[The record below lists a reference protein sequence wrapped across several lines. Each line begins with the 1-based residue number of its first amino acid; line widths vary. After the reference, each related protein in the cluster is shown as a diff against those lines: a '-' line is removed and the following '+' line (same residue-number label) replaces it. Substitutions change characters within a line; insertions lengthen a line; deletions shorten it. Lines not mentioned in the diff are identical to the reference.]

1 MLTPLL
7 TKWQQFIHTI
17 LTIPAFMDTEAIV
30 KYFGFNEHPFI
41 TTPDPRFLYFSSQVK
56 EALAK
61 CEFMARDRIGPIYMY
76 GPIGSGKT
84 SLVRRLQEKLS
95 QDERYNVKLL
105 ISPNLKSSN
114 AFLRLILETFDVK
127 TERSYTASL
136 NNFEKYL
143 VQQYK
148 AGKVP
153 VLLIDE
159 AQNMIRDTLKLIHYL
174 LNFETNK
181 TKLLQIVLVG
191 QEELGT
197 KIMQYRELASRMF
210 PIAMNAMSLDDLADM
225 ISFRLTVA
233 GHDGS
238 LFEKKNE
245 AYKILYAY
253 TKGLPRDA
261 IKVCF
266 ELLIELVAQGKKQA
280 TAQQVE
286 EIAKAQNLRT

>member
-1 MLTPLL
+1 
-7 TKWQQFIHTI
+7 
-17 LTIPAFMDTEAIV
+17 MDTAAII
-30 KYFGFNEHPFI
+30 KYFGFNEHPFMSS
-41 TTPDPRFLYFSSQVK
+41 PDPRFLYFSSQVK

-136 NNFEKYL
+136 QNFEKFLIQHY
-143 VQQYK
+143 QE
-148 AGKVP
+148 GKIP

-159 AQNMIRDTLKLIHYL
+159 AQYMTRDTLKLIHYL

-181 TKLLQIVLVG
+181 IKLLQIVLVG

-197 KIMQYRELASRMF
+197 KIIQYRELASRMF
-210 PIAMNAMSLDDLADM
+210 PIAMNAMSPDDLREM
-225 ISFRLTVA
+225 ITFRLTVA
-233 GHDGS
+233 GHAGD
-238 LFEKKNE
+238 LFSENDE
-245 AYKILYAY
+245 AYKTLYTY

-266 ELLIELVAQGKKQA
+266 ELLIDLAAQGKKQA
-280 TAQQVE
+280 TAKEIE
-286 EIAKAQNLRT
+286 EIAKGQNLRI

>member
-1 MLTPLL
+1 
-7 TKWQQFIHTI
+7 
-17 LTIPAFMDTEAIV
+17 MDTSAII
-30 KYFGFNEHPFI
+30 KYFGLNEHPFM
-41 TTPDPRFLYFSSQVK
+41 TSPDPRFLYFSSQVK

-95 QDERYNVKLL
+95 QDKRYHIKLL

-136 NNFEKYL
+136 GNFETLLNYTVSAEKI
-143 VQQYK
+143 
-148 AGKVP
+148 P

-159 AQNMIRDTLKLIHYL
+159 AQYMNREGLKLIHYL

-197 KIMQYRELASRMF
+197 KIIQYKELASRMF
-210 PIAMNAMSLDDLADM
+210 PISMNAMSPDDLKDM
-225 ISFRLTVA
+225 INFRLSVA
-233 GHDGS
+233 GYRGE
-238 LFEKKNE
+238 LFEDGDE
-245 AYKILYAY
+245 AYKVLYTY

-266 ELLIELVAQGKKQA
+266 ELFIELAAQGKKKGNSKH
-280 TAQQVE
+280 VE
-286 EIAKAQNLRT
+286 DIAKGQNLRV

>member
-1 MLTPLL
+1 
-7 TKWQQFIHTI
+7 
-17 LTIPAFMDTEAIV
+17 MDIAAIV
-30 KYFGFNEHPFI
+30 KYFELNEHPFM
-41 TTPDPRFLYFSSQVK
+41 TSPDPRFLYFSSQVR
-56 EALAK
+56 EALQK
-61 CEFMARDRIGPIYMY
+61 CEFLARDRIGPIYMY

-84 SLVRRLQEKLS
+84 SLVRRLQEQLG

-105 ISPNLKSSN
+105 ISPNLKSAN

-136 NNFEKYL
+136 SNLETFLIKQFQDNKI
-143 VQQYK
+143 
-148 AGKVP
+148 P

-159 AQNMIRDTLKLIHYL
+159 AQYMNRDTLKLIHYL

-191 QEELGT
+191 QEDLGT

-210 PIAMNAMSLDDLADM
+210 PISMNAMSIEDLRDM
-225 ISFRLTVA
+225 IDFRLKVA
-233 GHDGS
+233 GYRGE
-238 LFEKKNE
+238 LFEDTE
-245 AYKILYAY
+245 ESYRVLYSY

-266 ELLIELVAQGKKQA
+266 ELFIDLAAQGKKKASAKQI
-280 TAQQVE
+280 E
-286 EIAKAQNLRT
+286 EIAKGQNLRS

>member
-1 MLTPLL
+1 
-7 TKWQQFIHTI
+7 
-17 LTIPAFMDTEAIV
+17 MDNTAII
-30 KYFGFNEHPFI
+30 KYFGLNEHPFL
-41 TTPDPRFLYFSSQVK
+41 TSPDPRFLYFSSQVK

-95 QDERYNVKLL
+95 QDTRYNDKLL

-136 NNFEKYL
+136 ANFEKFL
-143 VQQYK
+143 LTQFQQQK
-148 AGKVP
+148 IP

-159 AQNMIRDTLKLIHYL
+159 AQYMNREALKLIHYL

-197 KIMQYRELASRMF
+197 KIIQYKELASRMF
-210 PIAMNAMSLDDLADM
+210 PIAMNAMSLDDLKDM
-225 ISFRLTVA
+225 INFRLGVA
-233 GHDGS
+233 GYRDE
-238 LFEKKNE
+238 LFEDGEK
-245 AYKILYAY
+245 AYKTLYAY

-266 ELLIELVAQGKKQA
+266 ELFIELAAKGMKKA
-280 TAQQVE
+280 NTKHIE
-286 EIAKAQNLRT
+286 EIAKGQNLRV

>member
-1 MLTPLL
+1 
-7 TKWQQFIHTI
+7 
-17 LTIPAFMDTEAIV
+17 MDKEAIV

-41 TTPDPRFLYFSSQVK
+41 SGPDARFLYFSSQVK

-84 SLVRRLQEKLS
+84 SLVKRLQEKLT

-114 AFLRLILETFDVK
+114 AFLRLIMETFDVK

-136 NNFEKYL
+136 ANFEKFL
-143 VQQYK
+143 VQQYQE
-148 AGKVP
+148 GKVP
-153 VLLIDE
+153 VILVDE
-159 AQNMIRDTLKLIHYL
+159 AQNMTRDTLKLIHYL
-174 LNFETNK
+174 LNFETSK

-191 QEELGT
+191 QEELGAR
-197 KIMQYRELASRMF
+197 IMQYRELASRMF
-210 PIAMNAMSLDDLADM
+210 PIAMNAMSLEDLKEM

-233 GHDGS
+233 GHRGS
-238 LFEKKNE
+238 LFEDQDE
-245 AYKILYAY
+245 AYKTLYTY
-253 TKGLPRDA
+253 SKGLPRDA

-266 ELLIELVAQGKKQA
+266 ELLIELVANGKKQA
-280 TAQQVE
+280 TAKQVE
-286 EIAKAQNLRT
+286 DIAKGQNLRM

>member
-1 MLTPLL
+1 
-7 TKWQQFIHTI
+7 
-17 LTIPAFMDTEAIV
+17 MDNTAII
-30 KYFGFNEHPFI
+30 KYFALNEHPFMMS
-41 TTPDPRFLYFSSQVK
+41 PDPRFLYFSSQVK

-105 ISPNLKSSN
+105 IAPNLKSSN
-114 AFLRLILETFDVK
+114 AFLRLILETFDIK

-136 NNFEKYL
+136 ANLEKFL
-143 VQQYK
+143 VLQHKQNK
-148 AGKVP
+148 IP

-159 AQNMIRDTLKLIHYL
+159 AQYMNRDILKLVHYL

-197 KIMQYRELASRMF
+197 KILHYKELASRMF
-210 PIAMNAMSLDDLADM
+210 PIVINAMSIDDLKNM
-225 ISFRLTVA
+225 INFHLTIA
-233 GHDGS
+233 GYQGE
-238 LFEKKNE
+238 LFEDVDDS
-245 AYKILYAY
+245 YKILYTY

-261 IKVCF
+261 IKICF
-266 ELLIELVAQGKKQA
+266 ELFIELAVQGKK
-280 TAQQVE
+280 TAYSKQVE
-286 EIAKAQNLRT
+286 EIAKGQNLRI

>member
-1 MLTPLL
+1 
-7 TKWQQFIHTI
+7 
-17 LTIPAFMDTEAIV
+17 MDIDAIIN
-30 KYFGFNEHPFI
+30 YFGFKEHPFM
-41 TTPDPRFLYFSSQVK
+41 TAPDPRFLYFSSQVK

-95 QDERYNVKLL
+95 QDERYIVKLL

-136 NNFEKYL
+136 KIFETFL
-143 VQQYK
+143 IHQYQER
-148 AGKVP
+148 KVP

-159 AQNMIRDTLKLIHYL
+159 AQNMTRDTLKLIHYL
-174 LNFETNK
+174 LNFEANK

-197 KIMQYRELASRMF
+197 KIMHYRELASRMF
-210 PIAMNAMSLDDLADM
+210 PIAMNAMALDDLKDM
-225 ISFRLTVA
+225 ISFRLLIEGDT
-233 GHDGS
+233 GS
-238 LFEKKNE
+238 LFEDVDE
-245 AYKILYAY
+245 SYKTLYTY

-261 IKVCF
+261 IKICF
-266 ELLIELVAQGKKQA
+266 ELF
-280 TAQQVE
+280 
-286 EIAKAQNLRT
+286 

>member
-1 MLTPLL
+1 MTS
-7 TKWQQFIHTI
+7 
-17 LTIPAFMDTEAIV
+17 
-30 KYFGFNEHPFI
+30 
-41 TTPDPRFLYFSSQVK
+41 PDPRFLYFSSQVK

-61 CEFMARDRIGPIYMY
+61 CEFMAKDRIGPIYMY

-84 SLVRRLQEKLS
+84 SLVKRLQEKLS
-95 QDERYNVKLL
+95 QDEKYNVKLL

-136 NNFEKYL
+136 SNFEKFL
-143 VQQYK
+143 VEQYK
-148 AGKVP
+148 QNKIP

-159 AQNMIRDTLKLIHYL
+159 AQYMNRDTLKLIHYL
-174 LNFETNK
+174 LNFETSK

-191 QEELGT
+191 QEELGA

-210 PIAMNAMSLDDLADM
+210 PIAMNAMSLDDLKDM
-225 ISFRLTVA
+225 IDFRLKVA
-233 GHDGS
+233 GFKDE
-238 LFEKKNE
+238 LFEDSSE
-245 AYKILYAY
+245 AYKVLFTY

-266 ELLIELVAQGKKQA
+266 ELFIDLAANGKKKA
-280 TAQQVE
+280 TAKMVE
-286 EIAKAQNLRT
+286 EIAKGQNLRS

>member
-1 MLTPLL
+1 
-7 TKWQQFIHTI
+7 
-17 LTIPAFMDTEAIV
+17 MDTTAII
-30 KYFGFNEHPFI
+30 KYFGLNEHPFM
-41 TTPDPRFLYFSSQVK
+41 TSPDPRFLYFSSQVK

-61 CEFMARDRIGPIYMY
+61 CEFMARDRIGPLYMY

-136 NNFEKYL
+136 KNFEDFLLK
-143 VQQYK
+143 QFKQ
-148 AGKVP
+148 GKIP

-159 AQNMIRDTLKLIHYL
+159 AQYMNRDHLKLIHYL

-181 TKLLQIVLVG
+181 TKFLQIVLVG

-197 KIMQYRELASRMF
+197 KIMHYKALAPRIF
-210 PIAMNAMSLDDLADM
+210 PIAMNAMSLDDLKDM
-225 ISFRLTVA
+225 INFRLNIA
-233 GHDGS
+233 GYHGE
-238 LFEKKNE
+238 LFEDAEK
-245 AYKILYAY
+245 AYKTLFTY

-266 ELLIELVAQGKKQA
+266 ELFIKLAAQGKKKA
-280 TAQQVE
+280 DSKQVE
-286 EIAKAQNLRT
+286 EIAKGQNLRL

>member
-1 MLTPLL
+1 
-7 TKWQQFIHTI
+7 
-17 LTIPAFMDTEAIV
+17 
-30 KYFGFNEHPFI
+30 
-41 TTPDPRFLYFSSQVK
+41 
-56 EALAK
+56 
-61 CEFMARDRIGPIYMY
+61 MARDRIGPIYMY

-84 SLVRRLQEKLS
+84 SLVRRLQEKFS
-95 QDERYNVKLL
+95 QDERFNVKLL

-136 NNFEKYL
+136 ANFEKFL
-143 VQQYK
+143 IEQYQN
-148 AGKVP
+148 GKIP

-159 AQNMIRDTLKLIHYL
+159 AQYLNRDTLKLIHYL

-197 KIMQYRELASRMF
+197 KIIQYKELASRMF
-210 PIAMNAMSLDDLADM
+210 PIVINAMSLDDLKDM
-225 ISFRLTVA
+225 INFRLSVS
-233 GHDGS
+233 GYRGE
-238 LFEKKNE
+238 LFEDADE
-245 AYKILYAY
+245 AYKMLYTY

-266 ELLIELVAQGKKQA
+266 ELFIELAVQGKKKAHSKQI
-280 TAQQVE
+280 E
-286 EIAKAQNLRT
+286 EIAKGQNLRI

>member
-1 MLTPLL
+1 
-7 TKWQQFIHTI
+7 
-17 LTIPAFMDTEAIV
+17 MDIDAII
-30 KYFGFNEHPFI
+30 KYFGFDEHPFI
-41 TTPDPRFLYFSSQVK
+41 SNPDPRYLYFTSQVK

-95 QDERYNVKLL
+95 QNERYNVKLL

-136 NNFEKYL
+136 ANFEQFL
-143 VQQYK
+143 LQQFQD
-148 AGKVP
+148 GKVP

-159 AQNMIRDTLKLIHYL
+159 AQYMNRDTLKLIHYL

-191 QEELGT
+191 QLELGT
-197 KIMQYRELASRMF
+197 KIMEYRELASRMF
-210 PIAMNAMSLDDLADM
+210 PIAINAMSLDDLKDM

-233 GHDGS
+233 GHNGV
-238 LFEKKNE
+238 LFEDSE
-245 AYKILYAY
+245 AAFKTLYTY

-266 ELLIELVAQGKKQA
+266 ELLIELVAQGRKQA
-280 TAQQVE
+280 TASQVE
-286 EIAKAQNLRT
+286 EIAKGQNLRL

>member
-1 MLTPLL
+1 
-7 TKWQQFIHTI
+7 
-17 LTIPAFMDTEAIV
+17 MDVNAII
-30 KYFGFNEHPFI
+30 KYFNLNEHPFM
-41 TTPDPRFLYFSSQVK
+41 TSPDPRFLYFSSQVK

-136 NNFEKYL
+136 ENLEKFL
-143 VQQYK
+143 IEQHTN
-148 AGKVP
+148 GKIP

-159 AQNMIRDTLKLIHYL
+159 AQYMNRDTLKLIHYL

-197 KIMQYRELASRMF
+197 KILQYKELASRMF
-210 PIAMNAMSLDDLADM
+210 PIVINAMSIDDLKSM
-225 ISFRLTVA
+225 IRFRLTVA
-233 GHDGS
+233 GYQGE
-238 LFEKKNE
+238 LFEDVEESFKT
-245 AYKILYAY
+245 LYTY

-261 IKVCF
+261 IKICF
-266 ELLIELVAQGKKQA
+266 ELFIELAAQGEK
-280 TAQQVE
+280 TAHSRQVE
-286 EIAKAQNLRT
+286 EIAKGQNLRI

>member
-1 MLTPLL
+1 MD
-7 TKWQQFIHTI
+7 INAI
-17 LTIPAFMDTEAIV
+17 L
-30 KYFGFNEHPFI
+30 KYFGLNEHPFMSS
-41 TTPDPRFLYFSSQVK
+41 PDPRFLYFSSQVK

-95 QDERYNVKLL
+95 QDEHYNVKLL

-136 NNFEKYL
+136 KNFEQFL
-143 VQQYK
+143 VQQYQD
-148 AGKVP
+148 GKVP

-159 AQNMIRDTLKLIHYL
+159 AQYMNRDVLKLIHYL

-210 PIAMNAMSLDDLADM
+210 PIAMNAMSPDDLRDM
-225 ISFRLTVA
+225 ITFRLTVA
-233 GHDGS
+233 GHAGS
-238 LFEKKNE
+238 LFADEQE
-245 AYKILYAY
+245 AYKTLYTY

-266 ELLIELVAQGKKQA
+266 ELLIELVAQGKTQA
-280 TAQQVE
+280 TAEQVE
-286 EIAKAQNLRT
+286 MIAKGQNLRL

>member
-1 MLTPLL
+1 
-7 TKWQQFIHTI
+7 
-17 LTIPAFMDTEAIV
+17 MDVQAII
-30 KYFGFNEHPFI
+30 KYFELNEHPFM
-41 TTPDPRFLYFSSQVK
+41 TSPDPRFLYFSSQVR

-136 NNFEKYL
+136 SNFEKFL
-143 VQQYK
+143 VDQFK
-148 AGKVP
+148 NGKVP

-159 AQNMIRDTLKLIHYL
+159 AQYMNREALKLIHYL

-197 KIMQYRELASRMF
+197 RIANYKELASRMF
-210 PIAMNAMSLDDLADM
+210 PIAMSAMSLDDLKDM
-225 ISFRLTVA
+225 ITFRLNVA
-233 GHDGS
+233 GYRGE
-238 LFEKKNE
+238 LFEDEDE
-245 AYKILYAY
+245 AYKTLYSY

-266 ELLIELVAQGKKQA
+266 EVLVELAGQKKKKA
-280 TAQQVE
+280 NAKHVE
-286 EIAKAQNLRT
+286 EIAKGQNLRT

>member
-1 MLTPLL
+1 
-7 TKWQQFIHTI
+7 
-17 LTIPAFMDTEAIV
+17 MDNSAII
-30 KYFGFNEHPFI
+30 KYFGLNEHPFM
-41 TTPDPRFLYFSSQVK
+41 TSPDPRFLYFSSQVK

-95 QDERYNVKLL
+95 QDKRYIVKLL

-114 AFLRLILETFDVK
+114 AFLRLILETYDVK

-136 NNFEKYL
+136 ANFEKFLISQY
-143 VQQYK
+143 QQNK
-148 AGKVP
+148 IP

-159 AQNMIRDTLKLIHYL
+159 AQYMNRDTLKLIHYL

-197 KIMQYRELASRMF
+197 RIMQYRELASRMF
-210 PIAMNAMSLDDLADM
+210 PIAMNAMSPDDLKDM
-225 ISFRLTVA
+225 INFRLSVA
-233 GHDGS
+233 GYRDE
-238 LFEKKNE
+238 LFEDSDKS
-245 AYKILYAY
+245 YKALYSY

-266 ELLIELVAQGKKQA
+266 ELLIELAARGSKKA
-280 TAQQVE
+280 NASHIE
-286 EIAKAQNLRT
+286 DIAKGQNLRT

>member
-1 MLTPLL
+1 
-7 TKWQQFIHTI
+7 
-17 LTIPAFMDTEAIV
+17 MDVNAII
-30 KYFGFNEHPFI
+30 KYFNLNEHPFM
-41 TTPDPRFLYFSSQVK
+41 TSPDPRFLYFSSQVK

-84 SLVRRLQEKLS
+84 SLVRRLQEKLG
-95 QDERYNVKLL
+95 QDDRYNVKLL

-136 NNFEKYL
+136 SNLEKFL
-143 VQQYK
+143 IEQFKQQK
-148 AGKVP
+148 IP

-159 AQNMIRDTLKLIHYL
+159 AQYMNRDTLKLIHYL

-197 KIMQYRELASRMF
+197 KIIQYKELASRMF
-210 PIAMNAMSLDDLADM
+210 PIAMNAMSLDDLRDM
-225 ISFRLTVA
+225 INFRLSVA
-233 GHDGS
+233 GYRGE
-238 LFEKKNE
+238 LFSDAEQ
-245 AYKILYAY
+245 AYRTLFTY

-261 IKVCF
+261 IKICF
-266 ELLIELVAQGKKQA
+266 ELFIELAAQGSKTA
-280 TAQQVE
+280 TARQVE
-286 EIAKAQNLRT
+286 DIAKGQNLRV

>member
-1 MLTPLL
+1 
-7 TKWQQFIHTI
+7 
-17 LTIPAFMDTEAIV
+17 MDTAAII
-30 KYFGFNEHPFI
+30 KYFGFNEHPFMSS
-41 TTPDPRFLYFSSQVK
+41 PDPRFLYFSSQVK

-95 QDERYNVKLL
+95 QDEKYNVKLL

-114 AFLRLILETFDVK
+114 AFLRMILETFDVK

-136 NNFEKYL
+136 NNLEQFL
-143 VQQYK
+143 LQQYQE
-148 AGKVP
+148 GKIP

-159 AQNMIRDTLKLIHYL
+159 AQYMNRDTLKLIHYL
-174 LNFETNK
+174 LNFETNT

-197 KIMQYRELASRMF
+197 KIIQYRELASRMF
-210 PIAMNAMSLDDLADM
+210 PIAMNAMTLDDLKDM
-225 ISFRLTVA
+225 INFRLTVA
-233 GHDGS
+233 GHSGS
-238 LFEKKNE
+238 LFENNEE
-245 AYKILYAY
+245 AYKTLYAY

-280 TAQQVE
+280 TAKHVE
-286 EIAKAQNLRT
+286 EIAKGQNLRI

>member
-1 MLTPLL
+1 
-7 TKWQQFIHTI
+7 
-17 LTIPAFMDTEAIV
+17 MDIDAIV
-30 KYFGFNEHPFI
+30 KYFGFSEHPFI
-41 TTPDPRFLYFSSQVK
+41 SNPDPRFLYFSSQVK

-95 QDERYNVKLL
+95 QDERYHVKLL

-136 NNFEKYL
+136 KNCEQFL
-143 VQQYK
+143 VEQYQQ
-148 AGKVP
+148 GKVP
-153 VLLIDE
+153 ILLIDE
-159 AQNMIRDTLKLIHYL
+159 AQYMNRESLKLIHYL
-174 LNFETNK
+174 LNFETNT

-197 KIMQYRELASRMF
+197 KIIHYRELASRMF
-210 PIAMNAMSLDDLADM
+210 PIAMNAMSPDDLRDM
-225 ISFRLTVA
+225 ITFRLTVA
-233 GHDGS
+233 GHPGS
-238 LFEKKNE
+238 LFEEREVDE
-245 AYKILYAY
+245 AFKLLYTF

-261 IKVCF
+261 IKVCY
-266 ELLIELVAQGKKQA
+266 ELLIELVAEGKKQG
-280 TAQQVE
+280 TAKQVE
-286 EIAKAQNLRT
+286 QIAKAQNLRI

>member
-1 MLTPLL
+1 
-7 TKWQQFIHTI
+7 
-17 LTIPAFMDTEAIV
+17 MDNLAII
-30 KYFGFNEHPFI
+30 KYFGLNEHPFM
-41 TTPDPRFLYFSSQVK
+41 TSPDPRFLYFSSQVK

-95 QDERYNVKLL
+95 QDKQYIVKLL

-114 AFLRLILETFDVK
+114 AFLRLILETYDVK

-136 NNFEKYL
+136 ANFEKFL
-143 VQQYK
+143 VEQYK
-148 AGKVP
+148 QNKIP

-159 AQNMIRDTLKLIHYL
+159 AQYMNRDTLKLIHYL

-197 KIMQYRELASRMF
+197 KIIQYRELASRMF
-210 PIAMNAMSLDDLADM
+210 PITINAMSLDDLKDM
-225 ISFRLTVA
+225 INFRLRVA
-233 GHDGS
+233 GYQDE
-238 LFEKKNE
+238 LFEDDE
-245 AYKILYAY
+245 TAYKTLFSYS
-253 TKGLPRDA
+253 KGLPRDA

-266 ELLIELVAQGKKQA
+266 ELFIELAAQGKKKA
-280 TAQQVE
+280 NAKHIE
-286 EIAKAQNLRT
+286 EIAKGQNLRV

>member
-1 MLTPLL
+1 MC
-7 TKWQQFIHTI
+7 I
-17 LTIPAFMDTEAIV
+17 LSQECATMHTEAII
-30 KYFGFNEHPFI
+30 KYFGLNEHPFI
-41 TTPDPRFLYFSSQVK
+41 TPPDPRFLYFSSQVK

-61 CEFMARDRIGPIYMY
+61 CEFMARDRVGPIYMY

-95 QDERYNVKLL
+95 QDERYHVKLL

-136 NNFEKYL
+136 NNFETFL
-143 VQQYK
+143 IQHYK
-148 AGKVP
+148 DGKVP

-159 AQNMIRDTLKLIHYL
+159 AQYMTRDTLKLIHYL
-174 LNFETNK
+174 LNFETNT

-197 KIMQYRELASRMF
+197 KIIHYRELASRMF
-210 PIAMNAMSLDDLADM
+210 PIAMSAMSIDDLKDM
-225 ISFRLTVA
+225 ITFRLTVA
-233 GHDGS
+233 GYQGS
-238 LFEKKNE
+238 LFDNDDE
-245 AYKILYAY
+245 AYTILYKY

-266 ELLIELVAQGKKQA
+266 ELLIELAG
-280 TAQQVE
+280 
-286 EIAKAQNLRT
+286 